1 MSQTTPVARQNP
13 TTDPYPRPGFIA
25 EPTITWW
32 SNPEVIARV
41 AIAFAI
47 VIGVLSLVGWMV
59 GVPEL
64 RALGPSDR
72 ASMNPMTAACFVALG
87 SGFWLIAH
95 DEVVR
100 GRQIARALGFL
111 VMVVGAARL
120 YGMMTGDGFGADQML
135 FGDAMRSTADGR
147 DNRMSFNSA
156 VNFFLLGVALVLQLR
171 RSRFASGLAQ
181 IIAVL
186 VLFSAQ
192 AALIAHAYQSGWFE
206 SVGAFNKMA
215 LPTAVAFAALGI
227 ALMTMSSSDG
237 LIAIVLSEGPGGSLA
252 RTLLPAGFLVPTVLG
267 WLLIFGR
274 RGSLIDP
281 DLADTIFVLA
291 TILIFVAIVA
301 WIATKLHESH
311 LDRLR
316 TEYALRESE
325 VRFRLIAENGSDVVS
340 LYSTEGRI
348 IYISPS
354 CERVLG
360 FLPEEMPR
368 MAPFATVHP
377 QDLERLQRHFNQ
389 LLRGEPVASIQVRMM
404 HKTGRHLWLEM
415 MWRSVLNDAGQVTQL
430 QVSSRDITDSKQN
443 ERRLEDAQR
452 KLRQQ
457 QDMLQDVNSKLT
469 ELAALDGLTQLRNR
483 RAFQE
488 RLEDETRRWRRHGN
502 DVSLVLLDID
512 HFKSYNDT
520 YGHPKGDEVLRA
532 VGRLLRRSIRA
543 ADFAARYGGEE
554 FAIILPNTNAAGSM
568 HVAETLRRAIEG
580 ATWEDREIT
589 ASIGVATMS
598 EEISTPEELVDAADR
613 ALYRSKQAGRNRVT
627 AGVEE

>member
-1 MSQTTPVARQNP
+1 M
-13 TTDPYPRPGFIA
+13 I
-25 EPTITWW
+25 WW
-32 SNPEVIARV
+32 SNPDVIARV
-41 AIAFAI
+41 AITFAI

-72 ASMNPMTAACFVALG
+72 ASMNPMTAACLVAVGCGL
-87 SGFWLIAH
+87 WLLAH
-95 DEVVR
+95 DEVYR

-120 YGMMTGDGFGADQML
+120 YGMMTGDEFGADQLL
-135 FGDAMRSTADGR
+135 FGDAMKNTADGR
-147 DNRMSFNSA
+147 NNRMSFNSA
-156 VNFFLLGVALVLQLR
+156 VNFFMLGGAMLLQLR

-274 RGSLIDP
+274 RGSVIDP
-281 DLADTIFVLA
+281 DLADTIFVLS

-301 WIATKLHESH
+301 WVATKLHEGH
-311 LDRLR
+311 LDRVK

-325 VRFRLIAENGSDVVS
+325 MRFRLIAENGSDVVS

-368 MAPFATVHP
+368 MAPFAIVHP
-377 QDLERLQRHFNQ
+377 QDLDRLQRHFNQ
-389 LLRGEPVASIQVRMM
+389 LVRGEPVASIQVRMM

-415 MWRSVLNDAGQVTQL
+415 MWRSVLDDAGQVTQL
-430 QVSSRDITDSKQN
+430 QVSSRDITDSKQY

-469 ELAALDGLTQLRNR
+469 ELAAVDGLTQLRNR

-512 HFKSYNDT
+512 HFKSYNDNF
-520 YGHPKGDEVLRA
+520 GHPKGDEVLRA
-532 VGRLLRRSIRA
+532 VGRLLRRSLRA

-554 FAIILPNTNAAGSM
+554 FAIILPNTNAAGSL
-568 HVAETLRRAIEG
+568 HVAEALRRAIES
-580 ATWEDREIT
+580 ATWEDRAIT

-598 EEISTPEELVDAADR
+598 EEISTADELVDAADR
-613 ALYRSKQAGRNRVT
+613 ALYRSKQAGRNCVT
-627 AGVEE
+627 SGVE